1 MELDYDLSDVMFI
14 CTANTLNMPQ
24 PLLDRM
30 EVIRISGYTEDEKL
44 EIVKRHL
51 LEKQKSAAGLKK
63 TELKISDASI
73 RDLIRYYTREAGVRN
88 LEREIANVCRKA
100 IKEILMK
107 GKKLISVSPKKLEKF
122 AGVKKFRFG
131 EVEDENRIGVV
142 TGLAY
147 TQFGGDILSI
157 EAVTIPGKDGK
168 VSTTGNLKD
177 VMKESITVAEMLI
190 KSRASQFG
198 VSYEELKNKG
208 IHVHVP
214 EGATPKDGPSAG
226 AAMTTAIISTLTDIP
241 IHRDIAMTGEINLR
255 GYVTAIGGLKEKLLA
270 AMRSGVKKVLIPQEN
285 EKDLAD
291 IPDKIKK
298 NIEIV
303 PVKTIEEVLVHA
315 LLEVPKPLSEEE
327 NPKNPVLSEKTAEN
341 KGKDVIHH

>member
-1 MELDYDLSDVMFI
+1 
-14 CTANTLNMPQ
+14 
-24 PLLDRM
+24 
-30 EVIRISGYTEDEKL
+30 
-44 EIVKRHL
+44 
-51 LEKQKSAAGLKK
+51 
-63 TELKISDASI
+63 
-73 RDLIRYYTREAGVRN
+73 
-88 LEREIANVCRKA
+88 
-100 IKEILMK
+100 MK
-107 GKKLISVSPKKLEKF
+107 GKNLISVSPKKLEKY

-157 EAVTIPGKDGK
+157 EAVTIPGKGGK

-198 VSYEELKNKG
+198 ISYEELKDKG

-214 EGATPKDGPSAG
+214 EGAVPKD
-226 AAMTTAIISTLTDIP
+226 
-241 IHRDIAMTGEINLR
+241 
-255 GYVTAIGGLKEKLLA
+255 
-270 AMRSGVKKVLIPQEN
+270 

-298 NIEIV
+298 NLEII

-315 LLEVPKPLSEEE
+315 LVELPKQLSEED
-327 NPKNPVLSEKTAEN
+327 NPKTPVLSEKTAEN

>member
-1 MELDYDLSDVMFI
+1 
-14 CTANTLNMPQ
+14 
-24 PLLDRM
+24 
-30 EVIRISGYTEDEKL
+30 
-44 EIVKRHL
+44 
-51 LEKQKSAAGLKK
+51 
-63 TELKISDASI
+63 
-73 RDLIRYYTREAGVRN
+73 
-88 LEREIANVCRKA
+88 
-100 IKEILMK
+100 
-107 GKKLISVSPKKLEKF
+107 
-122 AGVKKFRFG
+122 
-131 EVEDENRIGVV
+131 V